1 MKIKKLADKSVERIV
16 RFDVATGRR
25 KLIDPETGN
34 ESPRTLVG
42 VMLLDYGERET
53 ISTKL
58 VQQGIAEGW
67 IEGRGEEV
75 RHAPAGPPAQPWKR
89 THTFVCYQQL
99 VFRTVEGDVVFDVV
113 KNPCKKPDGD
123 RDRIDWA
130 YDLELADVREPQIA
144 VAT

>member
-1 MKIKKLADKSVERIV
+1 MKIKKIADKSVERLV
-16 RFDVATGRR
+16 RFDPETGRR
-25 KLIDPETGN
+25 KLIDPETGK
-34 ESPRTLVG
+34 ESPRPLVG

-75 RHAPAGPPAQPWKR
+75 RHAPAGPPEHPWKR
-89 THTFVCYQQL
+89 THTFVCYEQL
-99 VFRTVEGDVVFDVV
+99 VFHTLEGDIVFSVAQ
-113 KNPCKKPDGD
+113 NPCKKPAGD
-123 RDRIDWA
+123 RDQIDWE
-130 YDLELADVREPQIA
+130 YRLELADVREPQIA